1 MFKNLARIV
10 SAGVFGLGFA
20 VAAFAQ
26 DGETIKVLWLTK
38 SAGFQH
44 SVITETDGKPSFLQ
58 DVIGKMGEG
67 HEGVEVTFTKDA
79 SAINAA
85 NLANYNLIIFYTT
98 GDLTTPGTDQ
108 HPPMGADGVAELTA
122 WIEKGGAFMGFHC
135 AADTFHNSQDG
146 PPSPYTEMIGGS
158 FKTHG
163 KQFEGIVKVVDPG
176 HPAVANIPKD
186 WKIADEWYMFR
197 NLNTD
202 KMHVLAVLD
211 PGAERDAQPVYDVP
225 NYPIIWCME
234 RGEGRIYYNAMGHRE
249 DVWTNETFQ
258 KVVSDATM
266 WVLKAD
272 GNEAGAA
279 PNYGKVIPKEAAAK

>member
-1 MFKNLARIV
+1 MLHRIIRTISACALGLVLA
-10 SAGVFGLGFA
+10 AT
-20 VAAFAQ
+20 AFAQ
-26 DGETIKVLWLTK
+26 DTEKIKVLWLTK

-44 SVITETDGKPSFLQ
+44 PVITETDGKPSFLQ
-58 DVIGKMGEG
+58 GVIGKMGEG

-79 SAINAA
+79 STINAK
-85 NLANYNLIIFYTT
+85 NLANYNLVIFYTT
-98 GDLTTPGTDQ
+98 GDLTTPGTDM
-108 HPPMGADGVAELTA
+108 HPAMGANGVAELTA

-158 FKTHG
+158 FKTHA

-197 NLNTD
+197 NLNTE

-211 PGAERDAQPVYDVP
+211 PGDERKAQPVYDVP

-234 RGEGRIYYNAMGHRE
+234 RGQGRIYYNAMGHRE
-249 DVWTNETFQ
+249 DVWENETFQ
-258 KVVSDATM
+258 KVVSDAAM
-266 WVLKAD
+266 WVLKAE
-272 GNEAGAA
+272 GNDAGAA
-279 PNYGKVIPKEAAAK
+279 ANYDKVIPKDAAK